1 MSLNPDIQLSGPV
14 DTDIARCVD
23 KIDAGLDKAVCQA
36 WGNIIGKK
44 EGVSLS
50 LPAVPF
56 QLQEGVFEPRY
67 AKASLD
73 LVEIHPLSHLCLQY
87 QVDGQLGAVPPDR
100 SVLDLNRFDRLK
112 SLEVSLAGLEDLL
125 VRFHGV
131 FNIIIR
137 SLSVNT
143 KKE

>member
-56 QLQEGVFEPRY
+56 QLQEEVFDPRY
-67 AKASLD
+67 AKPSFD
-73 LVEIHPLSHLCLQY
+73 LVEIHPPPPLRLEY
-87 QVDGQLGAVPPDR
+87 QVGGQLGAVPPDR
-100 SVLDLNRFDRLK
+100 SILDLNPFDRLK
-112 SLEVSLAGLEDLL
+112 RLEVGLAG
-125 VRFHGV
+125 
-131 FNIIIR
+131 
-137 SLSVNT
+137 
-143 KKE
+143 